1 MRHETLQRACVGYST
16 LIGDGLESIQ
26 RVVLFDVEI
35 SENRVYDLYLFMHEK
50 VPIRNSLKYKLMQ
63 RVSG

>member
-1 MRHETLQRACVGYST
+1 MGYST

-35 SENRVYDLYLFMHEK
+35 SENRYMTCTFSWM
-50 VPIRNSLKYKLMQ
+50 RRCQYKLVEIQVDATIEWVMLL
-63 RVSG
+63 